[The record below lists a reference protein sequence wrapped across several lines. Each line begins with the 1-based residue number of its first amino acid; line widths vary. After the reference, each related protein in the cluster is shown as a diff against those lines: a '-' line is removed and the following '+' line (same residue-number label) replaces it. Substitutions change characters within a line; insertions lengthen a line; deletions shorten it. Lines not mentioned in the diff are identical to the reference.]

1 MIAGMLGVATAA
13 TGTVWSRAVR
23 GPVRRAALGCPSHKG
38 VQMRT
43 SRLIALAVA
52 ALPVLAVLPAGPA
65 AAAPLTPGG
74 STEVTVGSNDALF
87 SQNKQ
92 NEPGLAVNPVNPRI
106 LAAGA
111 NDNIDLE
118 ACNAGDDRTCPFTPG
133 VGLSGV
139 QFSTDSG
146 RTWTQPTYTGYSARV
161 TPSCLGQPDLAPGVP
176 PATDTGCV
184 PDPAGPIGTLPNYAE
199 NGLVSNG
206 DPELAF
212 GPVPGANGEFSWA
225 NGQRLYY
232 ATLASNFPGRP
243 GFAGPSAIAV
253 SRTDDIAGAIA
264 GDNDAWMDPVIVSRQ
279 NSALFSDKEQV
290 WADNAESSD
299 HFGNAYVC
307 NVGFRGSAGSEP
319 VLFARS
325 TDGGD
330 TWRTRQLTPATNNN
344 QTGGRQG
351 CAIRTDS
358 AGVVYVMW
366 IGTDIQTRQDVFFQA
381 RSFDGGANFERPRAI
396 VTVAGIGQFDPAQ
409 GRFTID
415 GIAGARTNTFP
426 SVDIANGAP
435 TGTDATDQILV
446 TWSDDRA
453 GTNNERAYV
462 ISSTDGG
469 QTYSAPINANDGTD
483 RANFPAIA
491 ISPDGTDAWLVYNA
505 WLDPWRNDT
514 TSPRRV
520 LGVVRH
526 AEVNAATGA
535 IGAWTTQLR
544 GAVGDGRA
552 SSANGLTSEFLGDYN
567 YAVATR
573 DFGSGVWNDMRNG
586 AVCPAINTYR
596 QAFVDDVRAGATQPI
611 VGDRPRDR
619 ASAAELPATHS
630 TALRPGPNNQCPA
643 TFGNSDIYGGT
654 FSDDS

>member
-1 MIAGMLGVATAA
+1 MRTKRLAAA
-13 TGTVWSRAVR
+13 TL
-23 GPVRRAALGCPSHKG
+23 AALATVL
-38 VQMRT
+38 VQG
-43 SRLIALAVA
+43 LAT
-52 ALPVLAVLPAGPA
+52 
-65 AAAPLTPGG
+65 AAPLTPGG
-74 STEVTVGSNDALF
+74 STEVTVGSNDSLF

-92 NEPGLAVNPVNPRI
+92 NEPGLAVNPVNPSI

-111 NDNIDLE
+111 NDNIDME

-133 VGLSGV
+133 VGVSGV

-146 RTWTQPTYTGYSARV
+146 TTWTQPTYTGLSARV
-161 TPSCLGQPDLAPGVP
+161 TPSCLGQPDLAPGMP
-176 PATDTGCV
+176 SATDTGCV
-184 PDPAGPIGTLPNYAE
+184 PDPNGPIGTLPNYFE
-199 NGLVSNG
+199 NDLVSNG
-206 DPELAF
+206 DPELVF
-212 GPVPGANGEFSWA
+212 GPVPDGDGDFAWS

-232 ATLASNFPGRP
+232 ANIATNVPGRQ
-243 GFAGPSAIAV
+243 GFRGAGAIAV
-253 SRTDDIAGAIA
+253 SRTDNIPGAIA
-264 GDNDAWMDPVIVSRQ
+264 GSNAAWMDPVIVTRQ
-279 NSALFSDKEQV
+279 NSALFSDKEQL
-290 WADNAESSD
+290 WADNAESSP
-299 HFGNAYVC
+299 HFGNVYVC
-307 NVGFRGSAGSEP
+307 NVGFRGAAGSEP

-330 TWRTRQLTPATNNN
+330 TWMTRQLTAATNNN

-358 AGVVYVMW
+358 AGVVYVVW
-366 IGTDIQTRQDVFFQA
+366 IGTDIRTRQGVFFQA
-381 RSFDGGANFERPRAI
+381 RSFDGGANFEQPRPVVRNLG
-396 VTVAGIGQFDPAQ
+396 GIGQFDPAQ

-426 SVDIANGAP
+426 SIDIANGAP
-435 TGTDATDQILV
+435 SGADATDQILI

-462 ISSTDGG
+462 VSSTNGG
-469 QTYSAPINANDGTD
+469 TSYSSPMNANDGTD

-505 WLDPWRNDT
+505 WLDPWRDDT

-526 AEVNAATGA
+526 AEVDAGTGA
-535 IGAWTTQLR
+535 IGSWSTVLR

-573 DFGSGVWNDMRNG
+573 DYGSAVWNDMRNG
-586 AVCPAINTYR
+586 AVCPAINAYR
-596 QAFVDDVRAGATQPI
+596 QAFVEDVLAGVATPV

-619 ASAAELPATHS
+619 AAAAELPGTHS
-630 TALRPGPNNQCPA
+630 DALRPGPNNQCPA
-643 TFGNSDIYGGT
+643 TFGNSDIFGGT

>member
-1 MIAGMLGVATAA
+1 MRSI
-13 TGTVWSRAVR
+13 RAV
-23 GPVRRAALGCPSHKG
+23 AL
-38 VQMRT
+38 
-43 SRLIALAVA
+43 
-52 ALPVLAVLPAGPA
+52 
-65 AAAPLTPGG
+65 AAPLLALLLPVTALAAPITPGG
-74 STEVTVGSNDALF
+74 STEVTVGSNDQLF

-92 NEPGLAVNPVNPRI
+92 NEPGLAVNPVHPEI

-133 VGLSGV
+133 VGVSGV
-139 QFSTDSG
+139 QFSSDSG

-161 TPSCLGQPDLAPGVP
+161 TPSCMGQPDTAPGVP
-176 PATDTGCV
+176 PAGDTGCV
-184 PDPAGPIGTLPNYAE
+184 PDPAGPIGTLPNYVE

-206 DPELAF
+206 DPELVF
-212 GPVPGANGEFSWA
+212 GPVPDASGHFSWA

-232 ATLASNFPGRP
+232 ANIATNFPGAG
-243 GFAGPSAIAV
+243 GFKGGGAIAV

-264 GDNDAWMDPVIVSRQ
+264 GDNAAWMDPVIVSKQ
-279 NSALFSDKEQV
+279 NTALFSDKEQI
-290 WADNAESSD
+290 WADNAESSP

-307 NVGFRGSAGSEP
+307 NVGFRGTAGSEP

-330 TWRTRQLTPATNNN
+330 TWRARQLTAATNNN

-358 AGVVYVMW
+358 DGVVYVFW
-366 IGTDIQTRQDVFFQA
+366 IGTDIRTREGVFYQA
-381 RSFDGGANFERPRAI
+381 RSFDGGANFERPRAVVRAI
-396 VTVAGIGQFDPAQ
+396 AGIGQFDPAQ

-415 GIAGARTNTFP
+415 GIAGARTDSFP

-435 TGTDATDQILV
+435 TGADASDQILI

-462 ISSTDGG
+462 VSSTNGG
-469 QTYSAPINANDGTD
+469 DSYSPAVAASEGAD
-483 RANFPAIA
+483 RANFPAMA
-491 ISPDGTDAWLVYNA
+491 ISPDGTDAYLIYNA
-505 WLDPWRNDT
+505 WLDPWRNET
-514 TSPRRV
+514 TSARRM

-526 AEVNAATGA
+526 AEVDPSTGA
-535 IGAWTTQLR
+535 IGSWTSLHR
-544 GAVGDGRA
+544 GAIGDGRA

-573 DFGSGVWNDMRNG
+573 EYGSGVWNDMRDG
-586 AVCPAINTYR
+586 AVCTAINTYR
-596 QAFVDDVRAGATQPI
+596 QAFVEDVLGTGAEPIAGDEAE
-611 VGDRPRDR
+611 DREQ
-619 ASAAELPATHS
+619 AAELPASHS
-630 TALRPGPNNQCPA
+630 TALRPGPNNDCPP
-643 TFGNSDIYGGT
+643 TFGGSSIYGGT
-654 FSDDS
+654 FTDES

>member
-1 MIAGMLGVATAA
+1 MRTTRVTRAAAAALLTFLLPMAATAA
-13 TGTVWSRAVR
+13 
-23 GPVRRAALGCPSHKG
+23 P
-38 VQMRT
+38 
-43 SRLIALAVA
+43 I
-52 ALPVLAVLPAGPA
+52 
-65 AAAPLTPGG
+65 TPGG
-74 STEVTVGSNDALF
+74 STEVTVGSLDTLF

-92 NEPGLAVNPVNPRI
+92 NEPGLAVNPVHPNI

-146 RTWTQPTYTGYSARV
+146 VTWVQPTYTGNSARV
-161 TPSCLGQPDLAPGVP
+161 TPSCLGQPDLAPGQP
-176 PATDTGCV
+176 PAGDTGCV
-184 PDPAGPIGTLPNYAE
+184 PDPTGPIGTLPHYFE
-199 NGLVSNG
+199 SGLVSNG
-206 DPELAF
+206 DPELVF
-212 GPVPGANGEFSWA
+212 GPVPDENGDFSWE

-232 ATLASNFPGRP
+232 ANIATKVPGSDA
-243 GFAGPSAIAV
+243 FAGAAAIAV

-264 GDNDAWMDPVIVSRQ
+264 GDNAAWMAPVIVTRQ
-279 NSALFSDKEQV
+279 NEALFSDKEQI
-290 WADNAESSD
+290 WADNAESSP

-307 NVGFRGSAGSEP
+307 NVGFRGAAGSEP

-330 TWRTRQLTPATNNN
+330 TWRTRQLSAATNNN

-358 AGVVYVMW
+358 AGVVYVVW
-366 IGTDIQTRQDVFFQA
+366 IGTDIKTRDGVFFQA
-381 RSFDGGANFERPRAI
+381 RSFDGGANFETPRAI
-396 VTVAGIGQFDPAQ
+396 VQPLAGIGQFDPAQ

-415 GIAGARTNTFP
+415 GIAGARTNSFP
-426 SVDIANGAP
+426 SIDIANGAP
-435 TGTDATDQILV
+435 SGEDATDQILI

-453 GTNNERAYV
+453 GLNMERAFV
-462 ISSTDGG
+462 VSSTDGG
-469 QTYSAPINANDGTD
+469 DSYSDPIDANDGGD

-491 ISPDGTDAWLVYNA
+491 ISPDGTDAYLVYNA

-514 TSPRRV
+514 TSDRRV

-535 IGAWTTQLR
+535 IGAWATLLR

-573 DFGSGVWNDMRNG
+573 EFGSAVWNDMRDG
-586 AVCPAINTYR
+586 AVCPAINAYR
-596 QAFVDDVRAGATQPI
+596 QAFVEDVLGGGAAPI

-619 ASAAELPATHS
+619 SAAAELPAAHS
-630 TALRPGPNNQCPA
+630 TALRPGPNNQCPP
-643 TFGNSDIYGGT
+643 TFGNSDIFGGT
-654 FSDDS
+654 FTDDS